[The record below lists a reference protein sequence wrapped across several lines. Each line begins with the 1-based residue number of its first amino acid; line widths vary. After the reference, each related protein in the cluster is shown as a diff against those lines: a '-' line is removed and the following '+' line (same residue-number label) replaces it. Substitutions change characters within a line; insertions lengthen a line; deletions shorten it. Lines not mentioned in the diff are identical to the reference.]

1 MYLALI
7 SKVDFFVSCELFV
20 DTVDSS
26 NVMVVKHPMMLEHF
40 HYKQG
45 ATASRAKFNDFVD
58 LGLKIM

>member
-26 NVMVVKHPMMLEHF
+26 NVMVIV
-40 HYKQG
+40 
-45 ATASRAKFNDFVD
+45 TSNDA
-58 LGLKIM
+58 